1 MQHVLSP
8 GHFSHTDGSLRHLL
22 PLHLALLLPLLRLYP
37 PLQREQGA
45 GVCHLLRVSEPF
57 MYCGS
62 PNLPQT
68 RKSSLKLNDTGDNGH
83 IADGAQL
90 TKQICVLLHLLIVV
104 VPCYPQVIFPTLMV
118 LSATYCTCISLSYCP
133 SSGYVA

>member
-1 MQHVLSP
+1 MEGHLMQQKRKGYIMQQDHLM
-8 GHFSHTDGSLRHLL
+8 TDGSLRHLL
-22 PLHLALLLPLLRLYP
+22 HLHLALLLPLLRLYP

-45 GVCHLLRVSEPF
+45 GVFPFALNNLICHLLMKALTLRVSEPF

-68 RKSSLKLNDTGDNGH
+68 RKSSLKLNNTEDNGH

-90 TKQICVLLHLLIVV
+90 AKQMGKRLLL
-104 VPCYPQVIFPTLMV
+104 
-118 LSATYCTCISLSYCP
+118 AP
-133 SSGYVA
+133 SSRCRGDTT